1 MTLIYIVVHSRP
13 VVVIVH
19 QSYFYP
25 EIFYIC
31 DMQSIYILEY
41 RVLLQCYR
49 ACNTISG
56 PWLLTRPSELDIV
69 QLPVGGNPFIEQ
81 YRACFN
87 RVCSTARLIHSQ
99 AEVGG
104 LGMRLC

>member
-1 MTLIYIVVHSRP
+1 MMSCLSSFHQSFIVYSYMTLIYIVVHSRP
-13 VVVIVH
+13 VVVVVH
-19 QSYFYP
+19 QSYFFP

-56 PWLLTRPSELDIV
+56 PWLLTPQS
-69 QLPVGGNPFIEQ
+69 
-81 YRACFN
+81 
-87 RVCSTARLIHSQ
+87 LI
-99 AEVGG
+99 
-104 LGMRLC
+104 LYNFL

>member
-13 VVVIVH
+13 VVVVVH

-56 PWLLTRPSELDIV
+56 PWLLTP
-69 QLPVGGNPFIEQ
+69 
-81 YRACFN
+81 
-87 RVCSTARLIHSQ
+87 
-99 AEVGG
+99 
-104 LGMRLC
+104 

>member
-13 VVVIVH
+13 VVVVVH

-41 RVLLQCYR
+41 RVLLQCYL

-56 PWLLTRPSELDIV
+56 PWLLTP
-69 QLPVGGNPFIEQ
+69 
-81 YRACFN
+81 
-87 RVCSTARLIHSQ
+87 
-99 AEVGG
+99 
-104 LGMRLC
+104 